1 MIRYDLVCKDGH
13 SFDSWFRDSDA
24 YDKLVKAGQVS
35 CTVCGSSEVEKALMV
50 PGIPSRHNKY
60 EPTNQQMVAGPQNA
74 QQRELMDAVRRLR
87 KQVSDNAD
95 YVGEQFPEEARK
107 MHYGETEE
115 RGIYGE
121 ASVDEAKELVE
132 EGIKVAPLPK
142 LPEEAN

>member
-1 MIRYDLVCKDGH
+1 
-13 SFDSWFRDSDA
+13 
-24 YDKLVKAGQVS
+24 
-35 CTVCGSSEVEKALMV
+35 
-50 PGIPSRHNKY
+50 
-60 EPTNQQMVAGPQNA
+60 MVAGPQNA

-87 KQVSDNAD
+87 KEVSDNAD

-107 MHYGETEE
+107 MHYGETKE

-121 ASVDEAKELVE
+121 ASVDEAKELVA